1 MKKVIVSIVTFVS
14 IVCCVTCCS
23 KTKTNEIQE
32 QHIKVIRDTI
42 IDATCLDSIIILNA
56 KLDSNKIIIDSI
68 TSELFVS
75 NYKLGRIRYY
85 NNIAGKGNNIKYL
98 RGWINRTLNK

>member
-1 MKKVIVSIVTFVS
+1 MS
-14 IVCCVTCCS
+14 IVCCITCCNKIKS
-23 KTKTNEIQE
+23 KEIQE
-32 QHIKVIRDTI
+32 QKVKIIRDTVV
-42 IDATCLDSIIILNA
+42 DTTCLDSIIILNA
-56 KLDSNKIIIDSI
+56 KLDSNKTIIDSI
-68 TSELFVS
+68 ASELFVS

>member
-1 MKKVIVSIVTFVS
+1 MKKVIINIVTFIS
-14 IVCCVTCCS
+14 IVCCITCCN
-23 KTKTNEIQE
+23 KTKSKEIQE
-32 QHIKVIRDTI
+32 QQVKIIRDTVV
-42 IDATCLDSIIILNA
+42 DTTCLDSIIILNA
-56 KLDSNKIIIDSI
+56 KLDSNKTIIDSI